1 MKTWV
6 KYGAAIMGL
15 LIVSALIISFGMKK
29 EESYRDI
36 KVMSIKGTATVERAS
51 VGSLDAYEDM
61 KLESGDRLS
70 VDSSSSLILSMDDNK
85 YAMLE
90 PGSSLTLE
98 ADGTRENSRT
108 VIHLEAGAVMNY
120 LSEKLSEKSSY
131 EVTVP
136 NSTMAVRGTVFR
148 VAIVYDED
156 GDSYTTV
163 QVFDGIVG
171 CRLVFPDGMISEEE
185 VQLAPGK
192 EVLIH
197 GDTEISEYVGDKG
210 HDIDYTTLNREALE
224 FLLFCID
231 DGSDL
236 CLTREE
242 VEELLRRL
250 DQTEEPEESAEVKKP
265 AKTEKE
271 PAVIETPEPVVPAVE
286 ETPSSS
292 GGSSE
297 TSEDSPG
304 NDDNQKSH
312 HSSKK
317 KPSSSDEE
325 TKTYTVTFQTASGD
339 VFCTQTV
346 EDGKTASKPKL
357 QPSASGSWNYDFT
370 KAVTENIIIKWS
382 AQ

>member
-108 VIHLEAGAVMNY
+108 IIHLESGAVMNY

-171 CRLVFPDGMISEEE
+171 CRLVFPDGTISEEE

-210 HDIDYTTLNREALE
+210 HDIDYTTLNRETLE

-250 DQTEEPEESAEVKKP
+250 DQTEEP
-265 AKTEKE
+265 
-271 PAVIETPEPVVPAVE
+271 
-286 ETPSSS
+286 
-292 GGSSE
+292 
-297 TSEDSPG
+297 
-304 NDDNQKSH
+304 
-312 HSSKK
+312 
-317 KPSSSDEE
+317 
-325 TKTYTVTFQTASGD
+325 
-339 VFCTQTV
+339 
-346 EDGKTASKPKL
+346 
-357 QPSASGSWNYDFT
+357 
-370 KAVTENIIIKWS
+370 
-382 AQ
+382 

>member
-108 VIHLEAGAVMNY
+108 IIHLESGAVMNY

-171 CRLVFPDGMISEEE
+171 CRLVFPDGTISEEE

-297 TSEDSPG
+297 TSKDSPG

-312 HSSKK
+312 HSSKRSLPLPMK
-317 KPSSSDEE
+317 RQRLIPLPFRRHPVMCS
-325 TKTYTVTFQTASGD
+325 VHN
-339 VFCTQTV
+339 
-346 EDGKTASKPKL
+346 P
-357 QPSASGSWNYDFT
+357 
-370 KAVTENIIIKWS
+370 
-382 AQ
+382 